1 MARLS
6 WCQSTVNFSRNITL
20 DNSHSGVF
28 SWSGLNAPL
37 ITQVNIDQ
45 LFCEIPSRLLPD
57 RVLITVDHQVNSPN
71 LLYSRGGI
79 FRDHVLIQ
87 FWSLSP
93 FGLKPLCIPAEETL
107 TTMYIVTGESPRR
120 ANSLAKSFI
129 SHSGISCDHA
139 IRHLGSLSHLF
150 YYIPY
155 IPTVEFFTIKLMYL
169 WSSKLASELKPIYSR
184 SGISWSRIKAPLI
197 S

>member
-45 LFCEIPSRLLPD
+45 LFCEIPSRSLHD

-107 TTMYIVTGESPRR
+107 TTMYIVTGSMLIIPRLTENESPRR

-150 YYIPY
+150 D
-155 IPTVEFFTIKLMYL
+155 
-169 WSSKLASELKPIYSR
+169 
-184 SGISWSRIKAPLI
+184 
-197 S
+197 